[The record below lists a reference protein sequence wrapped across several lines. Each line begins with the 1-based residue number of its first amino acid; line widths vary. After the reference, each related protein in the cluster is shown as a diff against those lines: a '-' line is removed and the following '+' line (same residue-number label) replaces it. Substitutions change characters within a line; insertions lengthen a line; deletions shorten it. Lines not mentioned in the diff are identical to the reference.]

1 MIKSIENVCDL
12 KYLSETMN
20 GEKHLI
26 KEIIDVF
33 LKQIREELNGINDAV
48 KKTNYAIIKNI
59 AHTMRSTVSIM
70 GISMLAPVLKEMEN
84 LGTMATGGST
94 PPTTSIEKIK
104 ELNIKLNLICN
115 QAMEE
120 LEKEK
125 HNYI

>member
-70 GISMLAPVLKEMEN
+70 GISILAPVLKEMEN
-84 LGTMATGGST
+84 MAASA
-94 PPTTSIEKIK
+94 TSFEKIK
-104 ELNIKLNLICN
+104 ELNTKLNLICN
-115 QAMEE
+115 QEIE
-120 LEKEK
+120 KLEKEK